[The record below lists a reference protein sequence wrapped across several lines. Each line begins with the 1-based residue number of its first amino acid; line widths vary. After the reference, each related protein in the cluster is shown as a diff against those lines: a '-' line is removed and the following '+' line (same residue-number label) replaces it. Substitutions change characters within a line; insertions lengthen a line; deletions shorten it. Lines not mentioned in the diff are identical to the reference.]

1 MVPDLFLFWD
11 LNILI
16 LGLFRISSLPVPGR
30 PGIRILTVLLLC
42 LQGNVQLPKPRT
54 EFMRYRTSTPG
65 ERSYRLMPLPGR
77 CEEHRGNPG
86 RKQS

>member
-30 PGIRILTVLLLC
+30 PGIRILTVLVLS
-42 LQGNVQLPKPRT
+42 LQGECSIAKTKDRIYEIPN
-54 EFMRYRTSTPG
+54 
-65 ERSYRLMPLPGR
+65 
-77 CEEHRGNPG
+77 
-86 RKQS
+86 